1 MAVGSWQP
9 GGAGEMKTVPSV
21 EYTVIKIVDIESER
35 GFGRGRDFFK
45 IARAR
50 AVERFGCCRRF
61 EGVLE

>member
-1 MAVGSWQP
+1 
-9 GGAGEMKTVPSV
+9 MKTVPSV